1 MADCGSYLFVKIKYD
16 YDKGQE
22 NVSEHFI
29 FQVNDFLSQQSD
41 GIKKIYTNHET
52 LL

>member
-22 NVSEHFI
+22 NVSQHLI
-29 FQVNDFLSQQSD
+29 FQVNDFLSWQSD
-41 GIKKIYTNHET
+41 GIEKISTNHET
-52 LL
+52 VL